1 MCIKN
6 KEYNA
11 IRKTVEIK
19 LFRLTSRKKKTLICT
34 QIAFLNYLFI

>member
-19 LFRLTSRKKKTLICT
+19 LFRLTSWKMRP
-34 QIAFLNYLFI
+34 LFARRLHF